1 MDFGKTQVGNITIL
15 KYKKDGVPFIKAS
28 TVGGDFSIEYS
39 AGSIMF
45 VLLDSVP
52 IEDRV
57 DNLPML
63 MLRNTQYVGNC
74 IDAKLQVDVLKAVG
88 DALDRADAKPISDE
102 EDAKIIEEER
112 QMYEMKKEM
121 EEASDKD
128 KN

>member
-15 KYKKDGVPFIKAS
+15 KYKKDGIPFIKAS
-28 TVGGDFSIEYS
+28 TVCSDFSIEYS

-74 IDAKLQVDVLKAVG
+74 IDAKLQVDVLKAVW

>member
-15 KYKKDGVPFIKAS
+15 KYKKDGIPFIKAS
-28 TVGGDFSIEYS
+28 TVCGDFSIEYS

-63 MLRNTQYVGNC
+63 MLRNTQYVGE
-74 IDAKLQVDVLKAVG
+74 L
-88 DALDRADAKPISDE
+88 
-102 EDAKIIEEER
+102 
-112 QMYEMKKEM
+112 Y
-121 EEASDKD
+121 
-128 KN
+128 